1 MNAIAVVWE
10 VCDATI
16 WRDVTI
22 KTAIGA
28 AVWFIRRTTRNS
40 AVRGFLDTHEVLIRA
55 SYVLLAAAVGAFAAL
70 VAVDADAD
78 IGSCGTPFV
87 SAGILHLCFD
97 IFYIY
102 YINIY

>member
-1 MNAIAVVWE
+1 MNVIAVVWE

-22 KTAIGA
+22 ITAIGA
-28 AVWFIRRTTRNS
+28 AVWRRFCTTRNS
-40 AVRGFLDTHEVLIRA
+40 VVRGFLDTHEVLIRA
-55 SYVLLAAAVGAFAAL
+55 SYPRLAAAVGAFAAL

-78 IGSCGTPFV
+78 IGSCRTPFV
-87 SAGILHLCFD
+87 GAGILHLCFD